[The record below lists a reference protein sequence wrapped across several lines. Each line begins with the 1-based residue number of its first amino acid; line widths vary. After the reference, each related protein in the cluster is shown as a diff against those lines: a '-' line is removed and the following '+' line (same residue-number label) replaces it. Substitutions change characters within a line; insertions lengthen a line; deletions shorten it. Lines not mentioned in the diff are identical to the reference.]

1 MLECGPIADEV
12 AMPRIALLAGLFLM
26 MALAPARADYDDAIK
41 YYDHGDYAAALRE
54 LRPLAQQGNLEAQAK
69 LGQMYLQGR
78 GVKQDYTTAMR
89 WLTQAA
95 NEGDNPA
102 AESDLGLIYYNGAG
116 VKRDYAEAARWFQKA
131 AEQGY
136 ADAQIGLGTLH
147 SYGLGVPK
155 DPIKAYMWFQ
165 LASKGGSADGTRLL
179 GELRKVM
186 RQGDIAQAEK
196 LVAAWQPRAQA
207 E

>member
-1 MLECGPIADEV
+1 
-12 AMPRIALLAGLFLM
+12 MPRIALLAGLFLM
-26 MALAPARADYDDAIK
+26 LALAPARADYDDAIK
-41 YYDHGDYAAALRE
+41 YYEHGDYAGALRE
-54 LRPLAQQGNLEAQAK
+54 LRPLAQQGNLDAQAK
-69 LGQMYLQGR
+69 LGEMYLQGI

-89 WLTQAA
+89 WLKQAA
-95 NEGDNPA
+95 TEGDVAA

-136 ADAQIGLGTLH
+136 ADAQIGLGSLYSH
-147 SYGLGVPK
+147 GLGVPK
-155 DPIKAYMWFQ
+155 DLVKAYMWFQ
-165 LASKGGSADGTRLL
+165 LASKGGSKDGTRLL
-179 GELRKVM
+179 DEVRRVM

-196 LVAAWQPRAQA
+196 LVAAWQPRSQA

>member
-1 MLECGPIADEV
+1 MLGCGSTADEV

-41 YYDHGDYAAALRE
+41 AYEHGDYAAALRE
-54 LRPLAQQGNLEAQAK
+54 LRPLAQQGNLDAQAK
-69 LGQMYLQGR
+69 LGEMYLQGI

-89 WLTQAA
+89 WLKQAA
-95 NEGDNPA
+95 TEGDIA
-102 AESDLGLIYYNGAG
+102 LAESSLGLIYYNGAG

-136 ADAQIGLGTLH
+136 ADAQIGLGTLY

-165 LASKGGSADGTRLL
+165 LASKGGSKDGTRSLD
-179 GELRKVM
+179 EIRKVM
-186 RQGDIAQAEK
+186 RQSDIAQAEK
-196 LVAAWQPRAQA
+196 LVAAFQPRSPA